1 MLKRFGSL
9 LSVKPPGGL
18 KLWIT
23 LITLGFVGWAL
34 AGHAVGL
41 RALSI
46 TSEGW
51 WWLVLALGLS
61 WLSLVVNAGAWQVLV
76 RWLGHGSGSTPLVS
90 LYLSSNLLKYLPG
103 GVWHFLQRV
112 RALGPSI
119 GTGPALVSVL
129 LEPCLL
135 YTSPS
140 PRD

>member
-1 MLKRFGSL
+1 MLKRFRFL

-46 TSEGW
+46 TSQGW

-76 RWLGHGSGSTPLVS
+76 
-90 LYLSSNLLKYLPG
+90 
-103 GVWHFLQRV
+103 
-112 RALGPSI
+112 
-119 GTGPALVSVL
+119 
-129 LEPCLL
+129 
-135 YTSPS
+135 
-140 PRD
+140 